1 MDEHRLKK
9 CHFCDRI
16 VVPKDT
22 ILDIGSINK
31 IKRTLGEIPE
41 REAGKIGH
49 KSICKSCLND
59 LKLLIEST
67 TLA

>member
-1 MDEHRLKK
+1 MDKYRLKK

-22 ILDIGSINK
+22 ILDINSINE
-31 IKRTLGEIPE
+31 IKRTLGETPE

-49 KSICKSCLND
+49 KPICKSCLED
-59 LKLLIEST
+59 LKSLIG
-67 TLA
+67 